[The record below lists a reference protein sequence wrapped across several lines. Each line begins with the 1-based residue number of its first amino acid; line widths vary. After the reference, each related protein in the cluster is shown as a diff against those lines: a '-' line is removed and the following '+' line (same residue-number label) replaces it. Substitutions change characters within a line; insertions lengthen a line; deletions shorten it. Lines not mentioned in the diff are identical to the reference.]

1 MIEYDKSLKQ
11 VNFRNTF
18 IIIILNRLTTFFS
31 LCLLVVFLNTGLL
44 DKQQQ
49 Y

>member
-11 VNFRNTF
+11 VNF
-18 IIIILNRLTTFFS
+18 IIIILNRLITFFS
-31 LCLLVVFLNTGLL
+31 LCLLVVGLNTGLL
-44 DKQQQ
+44 DEQQQ